1 MSASSPRSLA
11 RRVFALLRHRPHPR
25 VSVEPIGEAY
35 AGDRLLLRL
44 HVDAPVDVTV
54 RDARVRLRRALT
66 IYGFSG
72 ENFGLGPR
80 FERKIIASE
89 TFSQIGHLAAGSR
102 HEEISRLPITDRLP
116 SVWARRIH
124 VVYRVKVRVR
134 FQGARTRRCS
144 VPVRV
149 ASSRSHNS
157 SHEKRVIVSGDR
169 AQYFLHLEMPLHARP
184 GERLAGTARVSP
196 PGEGVPGPV
205 VVELR
210 RREEASRA
218 YRNDRAFAREWTVH
232 RAVLADGVPG
242 PDTASLPFEITIPP
256 GACTVHADHTAVR
269 WLLYLLLPGMGA
281 GDVYA
286 AWEINVHTGNN
297 DR

>member
-1 MSASSPRSLA
+1 
-11 RRVFALLRHRPHPR
+11 
-25 VSVEPIGEAY
+25 
-35 AGDRLLLRL
+35 
-44 HVDAPVDVTV
+44 
-54 RDARVRLRRALT
+54 
-66 IYGFSG
+66 
-72 ENFGLGPR
+72 
-80 FERKIIASE
+80 
-89 TFSQIGHLAAGSR
+89 
-102 HEEISRLPITDRLP
+102 
-116 SVWARRIH
+116 VWARRIH

-149 ASSRSHNS
+149 VSSRSPNS
-157 SHEKRVIVSGDR
+157 SREKRVIVSGDR

-242 PDTASLPFEITIPP
+242 PDTASLPFEVTIPP

-269 WLLYLLLPGMGA
+269 WLLYLLLPGRGA
-281 GDVYA
+281 GDVDA
-286 AWEINVHTGNN
+286 AWEINLHTGND
-297 DR
+297 DRREAG